1 MHPHHTGDF
10 VNRNKSMGHSQRVR
24 EQRHI
29 QITLCMKDNKP
40 IDAVENSSGKE
51 RLIASETEA

>member
-1 MHPHHTGDF
+1 
-10 VNRNKSMGHSQRVR
+10 MGHSQRVR
-24 EQRHI
+24 EQKHI

-40 IDAVENSSGKE
+40 VDAVENSSGKE